1 MSAAGTLGAMMLRM
15 DIFAGETFHKRHH
28 ETLAAAVAG
37 MHTETYDTHRVPY
50 YQQQCRNLCHNAFHL
65 NLQRYKFGPEFQKQG
80 IMFTFQYFVLSLK
93 IKKSTIMKDFVK
105 MTLATV
111 AGLLLFGF
119 VAMFIMIAMVGAI
132 AAIGESKPV
141 MPREGILQINMASM
155 MLSEQSQDAD
165 PFASLTGGTNV
176 SSVGIYSAIQAVNAA
191 AKDPAVKF
199 IYMKP
204 DATSGGTAQIEEF
217 RNALENFRNSGKA
230 IVSYIESPTNAGY
243 YLASVSDKIYMT
255 SYDGGTNMFNGV
267 SSQMIFLKD
276 ILDKLGVNVQLIRH
290 GKYKSAG
297 EMFIRNSSSPENLE
311 QNTAM
316 VSSIWNS
323 WAEEIAASRNISV
336 EDLNA
341 MLDNLELNFP
351 SDFLEKGLVDELL
364 TRNELQQQLC
374 DLYSA
379 EKFEDIKA
387 IQLPEYAKLKADLP
401 APKAEKKVAVIY
413 AEGEIVD
420 GNGSQE
426 VAGDRFAGI
435 IEEVRRD
442 SSVKAVVLR
451 VNSPG
456 GSVLASEKIKAE
468 IDLLKKRGIPVIA
481 SYGDYAASGGYWIS
495 ANCDKIF
502 SNAST
507 LTGSIGVF
515 SMIPDISG
523 TLKDKLH
530 VNITPVN
537 SNKHADMYNMMRP
550 LDKAE
555 LDYMQASVENIY
567 DKFTSLVA
575 EGRDM
580 TVEDV
585 DAIAQGRVWAGAE
598 AIEIGLVDE
607 IGTIEDAIIYA
618 AMSIDGVEKLEDVR
632 IAAYPKPLTA
642 VESLLESFTGGNA
655 VFAGTAFEG
664 IEEAFR
670 NWNASES
677 GKVYARMPY
686 EISIR

>member
-1 MSAAGTLGAMMLRM
+1 
-15 DIFAGETFHKRHH
+15 
-28 ETLAAAVAG
+28 
-37 MHTETYDTHRVPY
+37 
-50 YQQQCRNLCHNAFHL
+50 
-65 NLQRYKFGPEFQKQG
+65 
-80 IMFTFQYFVLSLK
+80 
-93 IKKSTIMKDFVK
+93 MKDFVK